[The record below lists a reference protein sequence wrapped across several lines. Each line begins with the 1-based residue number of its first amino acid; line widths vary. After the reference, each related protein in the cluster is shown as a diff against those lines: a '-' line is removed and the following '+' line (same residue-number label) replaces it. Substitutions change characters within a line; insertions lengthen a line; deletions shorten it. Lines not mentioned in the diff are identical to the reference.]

1 MWYWTSSPENGIS
14 EADNKTLVYGGR
26 TLLLHAKRM
35 WIKVIN
41 AALWPYALLATAKR
55 HNEFSLDENGDSPLE
70 KFSGTKE
77 KIMSTD
83 WHTWGCPIF
92 VLVEVNQSRLT
103 STSKWEPSARVGVY
117 FGHSAVYAGNIAFV
131 LNLLTGH
138 VSS

>member
-1 MWYWTSSPENGIS
+1 M
-14 EADNKTLVYGGR
+14 
-26 TLLLHAKRM
+26 
-35 WIKVIN
+35 
-41 AALWPYALLATAKR
+41 LATAKR
-55 HNEFSLDENGDSPLE
+55 YNEFSLDENGDSPLE

-117 FGHSAVYAGNIAFV
+117 FGHLPVYARNIAFV

-138 VSS
+138 VSPQYHVVYDDEFTTADYLDLIKIPPSLSNLV